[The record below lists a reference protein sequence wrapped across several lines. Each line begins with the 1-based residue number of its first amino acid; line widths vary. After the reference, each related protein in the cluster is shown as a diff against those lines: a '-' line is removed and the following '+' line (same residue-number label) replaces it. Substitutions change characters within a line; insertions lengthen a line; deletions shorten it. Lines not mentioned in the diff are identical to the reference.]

1 MALPSLTAR
10 TLGATQL
17 QLTYS
22 DGRQYFLNYRDI
34 NATELDGTSGITK
47 VRIYLSGGLDES
59 ISVTA
64 TDLSTTTPS
73 TTPAAFIAAL
83 NALL

>member
-1 MALPSLTAR
+1 MALTTLTSR
-10 TLGATQL
+10 TFGATQL

-34 NATELDGTSGITK
+34 NATELDSTSGITK

-59 ISVTA
+59 MFVTGPDLVA
-64 TDLSTTTPS
+64 IGTTASIFLST
-73 TTPAAFIAAL
+73 L
-83 NALL
+83 NSYL